1 MGGVFGAWQ
10 RRAGLR
16 RMGHLQKVIWM
27 MHRPRLSGRLVAG
40 WTVGLTAALMVLR
53 LQWVEPWLRAQGRLI
68 NGRPIVEVVP
78 EGLGALPFAGV
89 LAFGLAVVIGL
100 AWANCKRWRAVL
112 RPNRGRVIGALI
124 LGFVT
129 PVAVYSWTPWIIG
142 VIWLTLGLSSLQEGM
157 LDVILFG
164 VAMILGAAVPWYPVA
179 CLIVSGIHGRVMRVA
194 VFALMFWAAYAA
206 ILLAVGTHK
215 FTL

>member
-1 MGGVFGAWQ
+1 MRV
-10 RRAGLR
+10 
-16 RMGHLQKVIWM
+16 K
-27 MHRPRLSGRLVAG
+27 PRLSGRLVAG
-40 WTVGLTAALMVLR
+40 LTVGLTVVLMGLR
-53 LQWVEPWLRAQGRLI
+53 LQWVEPWLRVPGRRI
-68 NGRPIVEVVP
+68 NGQPVAEVVP
-78 EGLGALPFAGV
+78 EGLGALPFAAG
-89 LAFGLAVVIGL
+89 LALGLAVVLGP
-100 AWANCKRWRAVL
+100 AWANRERWRAVL

-142 VIWLTLGLSSLQEGM
+142 GIWLTLGVASLRQGVPDE
-157 LDVILFG
+157 ILFG
-164 VAMILGAAVPWYPVA
+164 LFMSLVAAGFWYPIA

>member
-1 MGGVFGAWQ
+1 MDA
-10 RRAGLR
+10 
-16 RMGHLQKVIWM
+16 
-27 MHRPRLSGRLVAG
+27 RPRLSGALVAG
-40 WTVGLTAALMVLR
+40 VTVALTAVLMGVR
-53 LQWVEPWLRAQGRLI
+53 LGWVEPWLRAPGRQI
-68 NGRPIVEVVP
+68 NGRAVQEVVP
-78 EGLGALPFAGV
+78 EGLAALPFAAI
-89 LAFGLAVVIGL
+89 LALGIAVVIGL
-100 AWANCKRWRAVL
+100 AWANRKRWRAVL

-142 VIWLTLGLSSLQEGM
+142 GIWLTLGLSSLQEGM

-164 VAMILGAAVPWYPVA
+164 LAMILGAAVPWYPVA